1 MSDQRIL
8 VTGGAGFIGS
18 HVVDTALAAGWAV
31 AALDD
36 LSTGKRGNLP
46 AGVPLYEVDV
56 RDAGAVSAAVADF
69 RPTVIS
75 HQAAQASVSVS
86 VREPVLDA
94 AVNIIGGLN
103 VLMAARAQ
111 GVERVVFASTGGA
124 IYGEVSRGAADEHT
138 PPRPY
143 SPYATS
149 KLAFEQYLETF
160 RQQFGLDYVSLR
172 YANVYGPRQNPHGE
186 AGVVAIFSDRLLAGE
201 PVQINAMCEEGDEGC
216 VRDYVYVGDVARAN
230 LAAARGETPGLLNI
244 GTGVGTTTRELAE
257 QLAAALGVRAELQP
271 AAPRPG
277 DLQRSVLDPSRYEQA
292 LGQPLSLAEGLR
304 LTAEWAQA
312 HR

>member
-1 MSDQRIL
+1 ML

-18 HVVDTALAAGWAV
+18 HVLEAALAAGWVV
-31 AALDD
+31 AALDN
-36 LSTGKRGNLP
+36 LSSGRRENLP
-46 AGVPLYEVDV
+46 TAVPLYEVDV
-56 RDAGAVSAAVADF
+56 RDAEAVRAAVADF

-86 VREPVLDA
+86 VREPVFDA
-94 AVNIIGGLN
+94 EVNIIGGLN

-111 GVERVVFASTGGA
+111 GVERIIFASTGGA
-124 IYGEVSRGAADEHT
+124 IYGEVPSGAADENT

-149 KLAFEQYLETF
+149 KLAFEEYLETF
-160 RQQFGLDYVSLR
+160 RQQYGLDYVSLR

-186 AGVVAIFSDRLLAGE
+186 AGVVAIFTNRMLAGQ
-201 PVQINAMCEEGDEGC
+201 PVQINGMREAGDDGC
-216 VRDYVYVGDVARAN
+216 IRDYVYVGDVARAN

-244 GTGVGTTTRELAE
+244 GTGVETSTRELAE
-257 QLAAALGVRAELQP
+257 QLAAALHVQAEVQP
-271 AAPRPG
+271 APPRAG
-277 DLQRSVLDPSRYEQA
+277 DLQRSVLDPARYEQV
-292 LGQPLSLAEGLR
+292 LGQPLRLAEGLR